1 MADPAHPAPQ
11 KTENVIEDFLQQPE
25 ETMRSIY
32 RQHREVFFG
41 WARNHTP
48 FNEDDLADLFQ
59 ECVIIFCQNVR
70 KQRLTELT
78 SSVRTYLFGIAK
90 NLIQAKLRT
99 NDRMSFPG
107 EENLIFPLDFDLG
120 AESQMIEHEEI
131 ERITRAIGQLSQP
144 CQQILKLTYFE
155 QMKSAAIA
163 TILKYSSE
171 EVVRVQRKRCL
182 DKLRN
187 IFK

>member
-1 MADPAHPAPQ
+1 
-11 KTENVIEDFLQQPE
+11 
-25 ETMRSIY
+25 MRSIY
-32 RQHREVFFG
+32 RQNREVFLG

-48 FNEDDLADLFQ
+48 FNEEDLADLFQ

-70 KQRLTELT
+70 RQKLTELT

-90 NLIQAKLRT
+90 NLIQAKYRT
-99 NDRMSFPG
+99 NERLTFPG
-107 EENLIFPLDFDLG
+107 EENLVFPADFDKG
-120 AESQMIEHEEI
+120 AEAQIIENEEV
-131 ERITRAIGQLSQP
+131 ERIKRAIAQLSEQ
-144 CQQILKLTYFE
+144 CQQILKLTFYE
-155 QMKSAAIA
+155 QMKSANIA
-163 TILKYSSE
+163 TVLKYSSE